1 MSRPGRGLIFYPPM
15 LNITAVTRE
24 YSHPRYHFFIYQLDL
39 QITTKTNKIV
49 QQNIQLIKTY
59 TSAHTKNGEKD
70 ID

>member
-59 TSAHTKNGEKD
+59 TSAHTKNAEKD